1 MKTAKTQAT
10 ARIRGVMKAQWSNL
24 TKPDATRFSDPE
36 YMARL
41 MPPPLDSELPKK
53 GKSR

>member
-10 ARIRGVMKAQWSNL
+10 ARDRGAMKAQWSNL
-24 TKPDATRFSDPE
+24 IKPDAARFSDPE

-53 GKSR
+53 GKSK